1 MPIRGLLFDANGVL
15 YSRPR
20 RYARLESFLAPYGLQ
35 VLPAEQM
42 RLVVARE
49 HVAAQT
55 GQMPIADY
63 FAAQLRACGLHDAG
77 AIATAAGIML
87 EDCADI
93 ELFPNAVEALEALR
107 SAGVALA
114 IVTDSA
120 HPIERKL
127 GWLEAR
133 GLSRDVFD
141 VAISSVE
148 LGVCKP
154 DPRIYM
160 AALDRLGFAADA
172 AAFVGHASDEIAGA
186 AEVGLTTIAFRPDDP
201 SVCADACID
210 DLLSLVRDLSTVMG
224 VLP

>member
-20 RYARLESFLAPYGLQ
+20 RYARLESFLEPYGLH
-35 VLPAEQM
+35 VLPVARM
-42 RLVVARE
+42 RLLVARE
-49 HVAAQT
+49 HIAAQT
-55 GQMPIADY
+55 GRMPLADY
-63 FAAQLRACGLHDAG
+63 FAVQLKACGLHDAD
-77 AIATAAGIML
+77 AIAAGARIML

-107 SAGVALA
+107 SAGIALA

-127 GWLEAR
+127 GWLEAK

-160 AALDRLGFAADA
+160 AALERLGLGADV

-186 AEVGLTTIAFRPDDP
+186 AAVGLATIAFRPDDP
-201 SVCADACID
+201 SVRADACID
-210 DLLSLVRDLSTVMG
+210 DLLSLVRDLSVVMG
-224 VLP
+224 DLS

>member
-20 RYARLESFLAPYGLQ
+20 RYARLESFLAPYGLH

-42 RLVVARE
+42 RLLVARE
-49 HVAAQT
+49 HLAAQT
-55 GQMPIADY
+55 GQMAIADY
-63 FAAQLRACGLHDAG
+63 FAAQLHACGLYDAA
-77 AIATAAGIML
+77 AIATAVGVML

-127 GWLEAR
+127 GWLEAK
-133 GLSRDVFD
+133 GLSREVFD
-141 VAISSVE
+141 VAISSVQ

-160 AALDRLGFAADA
+160 AALERLGLDADS
-172 AAFVGHASDEIAGA
+172 AAFVGHASDELVGA
-186 AEVGLTTIAFRPDDP
+186 AEVGLTTIAFRPDEP
-201 SVCADACID
+201 SVRADAYID
-210 DLLSLVRDLSTVMG
+210 NLLMLVRSLFSQS
-224 VLP
+224 PR